1 MRLSLSKVLIVAIA
15 IVVLTASLVALTD
28 FWRKKQLNV
37 PDAYYQFLIDY
48 APYLYVI
55 PGSGPDL
62 TWGKA
67 ALAAAFAID
76 FLYEAYYDSQFASNR
91 TEIYNK
97 IVELADWL
105 LTQQNTNP
113 AKEAYGGL
121 KSNETSTSYYA
132 VDACRAIPALIKAF
146 KLTGTT
152 GYLDAAKLAGATF
165 LHNMQHPPTPTVHDK
180 YYGGFARAVDINDA
194 WLPEMDIEN
203 LYGLIGLQML
213 IVEDPSNQSTYET
226 MMSDLVGF
234 LRSGF
239 EDLWLE
245 YRPPPNGD
253 GQWHRVGLSEN
264 EIYDDPF
271 AYALLGLYDYEGWSL
286 TLQNVYNSINSIN
299 ASAQYPAY
307 NPAICWP
314 GYIDVVSRFPACDYY
329 DAVTAGILWK
339 IRKNHDKSSLE
350 FSMKIIDKHQS
361 DFMFWGVKFTD
372 YSYEENKQAT
382 ATVAWLSLLYLN
394 YEDPITRFT
403 QILRSK
409 GENIIL
415 YPVRAAADQVS
426 YAEAVDIQ
434 AIVSPAR
441 FEETIVEAG
450 YIINDY
456 LTIHVF
462 APIRHHDKVRRK
474 GVDYEV
480 LGPQEFA
487 FQGDILY
494 RKATLRRLLGA

>member
-1 MRLSLSKVLIVAIA
+1 M
-15 IVVLTASLVALTD
+15 
-28 FWRKKQLNV
+28 NV
-37 PDAYYQFLIDY
+37 PNAYYQFIIDN
-48 APYLYVI
+48 APYLYYI
-55 PGSGPDL
+55 PGSGPDI

-76 FLYEAYYDSQFASNR
+76 FLYEAYYDSQFASNQ

-97 IVELADWL
+97 VVELADFI

-113 AKEAYGGL
+113 AKEAYGGFT
-121 KSNETSTSYYA
+121 STETSTSYYA
-132 VDACRAIPALIKAF
+132 VDACRVIPALIKAYR
-146 KLTGTT
+146 LTGTS

-165 LHNMQHPPTPTVHDK
+165 LYNMQHPPTPTVHDQ
-180 YYGGFARAVDINDA
+180 YYGGFARAVTDADA

-213 IVEDPSNQSTYET
+213 IVEDPSNESTYQT

-245 YRPPPNGD
+245 YRPPPSGD
-253 GQWHRVGLSEN
+253 GQWHRVGINEN

-271 AYALLGLYDYEGWSL
+271 AYALFGLYDYEGWSL
-286 TLQNVYNSINSIN
+286 TVQNVYSFINTIR

-307 NPAICWP
+307 NPAICWA
-314 GYIDVVSRFPACDYY
+314 GYIDVVSRFPVSDYY

-350 FSMKIIDKHQS
+350 FSMKIIDKHQ
-361 DFMFWGVKFTD
+361 DEFMFWGAKFTD
-372 YSYEENKQAT
+372 YSYEENKQST

-394 YEDPITRFT
+394 YEVPITRFT

-409 GENIIL
+409 GENVIL

-426 YAEAVDIQ
+426 YGEAVDIQ
-434 AIVSPAR
+434 AIVNPAR

-462 APIRHHDKVRRK
+462 APIRHHDKIRRK